1 MEKNQENISFLDMA
15 LQDIQTAELTQQI
28 KLTDGMPDV
37 GRILAVWGQVIL
49 RGKEWQDAEASVNG
63 GVLVWVL
70 YLPEDGSGEYCVDSW
85 IPFQMKWDLPETLPE
100 GTLRVQCQLRF
111 ADGRS
116 VSPRKIMVRCGI
128 SAQAEGYLPAEAE
141 VGRPAGELENVELLE
156 STYPLRISKEA
167 GEKVFL
173 MDEELSLPDSAA
185 QPEKLIYYRMEP
197 RITDARVLGDKLAF
211 RGNGNLHTL
220 YRNEEGRLHSW
231 DFPASFSQIAELDR
245 EYGVDAQAD
254 LVPAVTNL
262 EAELDDEGHIR
273 LKCGLTA
280 QYRITD
286 RQMLCVVEDAY
297 CPGREI
303 SLRTEMLELPVI
315 LEQRRENLFGEQMV
329 PGDVKDT
336 VDVSFL
342 PDFPRER
349 RTEQGMELR
358 YPGNLQGLYYG
369 ADGMLQGTNTRWE
382 VQQKRMVDNESNL
395 MVVPL
400 PGDIQML
407 AGSGQLQMK
416 AELPVDMITMT
427 RQKIPMVTS
436 AEPGAL
442 KETDAERPTLILQ
455 RAGENRLWDIAKD
468 CGSTVEEISRVN
480 SLQGEPAPGQMLLI
494 PLRG

>member
-1 MEKNQENISFLDMA
+1 MERKPENISFLDKA

-37 GRILAVWGQVIL
+37 GRIVASWGQVIL
-49 RGKEWQDAEASVNG
+49 RGKEWQDSEASANG

-70 YLPEDGSGEYCVDSW
+70 YVPEDGSGERCMDSW
-85 IPFQMKWDLPETLPE
+85 IPFQMKWDLPEALPE

-111 ADGRS
+111 VDGRS

-128 SAQAEGYLPAEAE
+128 SAQAEGYIPSEE
-141 VGRPAGELENVELLE
+141 EIQRPSGELQDVELLE
-156 STYPLRISKEA
+156 STYPLRFAKEA

-173 MDEELSLPDSAA
+173 LDEELSLPDSGP

-211 RGNGNLHTL
+211 RGTGNLHTL
-220 YRNEEGRLHSW
+220 YRSEEGRLQSW
-231 DFPASFSQIAELDR
+231 DFPAAFSHIAELDR
-245 EYGVDAQAD
+245 EYGTDAQAD
-254 LVPAVTNL
+254 LIPAVTNL
-262 EAELDDEGHIR
+262 EAELDDNGHIR

-303 SLRTEMLELPVI
+303 SMGTEMLELPVV
-315 LEQRRENLFGEQMV
+315 LEQRRENIFGEQLV
-329 PGDVKDT
+329 PGDVKET

-342 PDFPRER
+342 PDFPREK
-349 RTEQGMELR
+349 RTERGLELR
-358 YPGNLQGLYYG
+358 YPGNLQALYYG

-382 VQQKRMVDNESNL
+382 GRQKQMADEESDL
-395 MVVPL
+395 MVTPM
-400 PGDIQML
+400 PGEVQML

-416 AELPVDMITMT
+416 AELPVDMTTTI
-427 RQKIPMVTS
+427 RQKIPMVTR
-436 AEPGAL
+436 AEPGPL
-442 KETDAERPTLILQ
+442 KEAGEERPTLILQ
-455 RAGENRLWDIAKD
+455 RAGENRLWDIAKG
-468 CGSTVEEISRVN
+468 CGSTVEEISQVN
-480 SLQGEPAPGQMLLI
+480 GLQGEPAPGQMLLI